1 MNINQQT
8 ETFIISAQSKALATY
23 GENLNVVPLS
33 SVKIVNGKIWL
44 VNYFMDKTL
53 LNILAN
59 PSVSLVCWSEMIG
72 FQIKGTVVY
81 YTNGDDFESAVAWIH
96 SILPDRVVN
105 GLLVL
110 TPKEIFDIAPT
121 KNTKEKIKW

>member
-1 MNINQQT
+1 MNKGAWAVLEVSGDEHPDIFSKIITEQEPISPIMEHKNNSPFINLLHYPFMNINQQT

-72 FQIKGTVVY
+72 FK
-81 YTNGDDFESAVAWIH
+81 
-96 SILPDRVVN
+96 
-105 GLLVL
+105 
-110 TPKEIFDIAPT
+110 
-121 KNTKEKIKW
+121 

>member
-23 GENLNVVPLS
+23 GESLNVVPLS
-33 SVKIVNGKIWL
+33 SVKIVDGKIWL

-59 PSVSLVCWSEMIG
+59 PSVSLVCWSDMIG

-121 KNTKEKIKW
+121 KNTEEKIK